1 MSDKKY
7 HFLAACEILY
17 RKRNIE
23 NTRRLNSLL
32 VLDSPEINQHII
44 GHIQQI
50 TQIRFFRSVEAPSP
64 EILIDDVFIHNII
77 PLGLM
82 TEAEFSFK
90 PDANAEAVQKI
101 IREAVA
107 SAPAPETAPL
117 EAEAP
122 IPVAEEPTD
131 APVAPET
138 DISDCGQLGH
148 IAGPD
153 GLCRRCGLAMSI
165 E

>member
-17 RKRNIE
+17 RKRHIE
-23 NTRRLNSLL
+23 NSRRLNSLL
-32 VLDSPEINQHII
+32 ILDSPEINQHII

-90 PDANAEAVQKI
+90 PDVNTEAVKKIIAEAV
-101 IREAVA
+101 AN
-107 SAPAPETAPL
+107 APAPQTAPL

-122 IPVAEEPTD
+122 VPVAEEPTD
-131 APVAPET
+131 APVVPKT

-148 IAGPD
+148 LPGPS
-153 GLCRRCGLAMSI
+153 GLCGRCGMRM